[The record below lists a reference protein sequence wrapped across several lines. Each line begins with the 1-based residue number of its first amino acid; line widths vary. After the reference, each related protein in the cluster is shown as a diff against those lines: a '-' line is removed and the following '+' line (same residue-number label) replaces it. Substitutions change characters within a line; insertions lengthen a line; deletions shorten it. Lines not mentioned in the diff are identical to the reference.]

1 MSEERRARREER
13 GEIREEEREE
23 LSIYMKERDR
33 YELEDMRG
41 IYMRE
46 WRYLM
51 GRFEGREES

>member
-33 YELEDMRG
+33 YELEDMRRR
-41 IYMRE
+41 YMR
-46 WRYLM
+46 R
-51 GRFEGREES
+51 